1 MSELGDKRELFT
13 RNIYLLLDKM
23 YQKGYRPRFDIEH
36 CTHMEGSLHYKGLA
50 KDILLFDSNNVYLQ
64 KTEDHKEFGEYWESL
79 HPDCRWGGRFK
90 HPPDGNHYSV
100 TFGGKA

>member
-13 RNIYLLLDKM
+13 RNINLLLTRM

-36 CTHMEGSLHYKGLA
+36 CEHMENSLHYKGLA
-50 KDILLFDSNNVYLQ
+50 KDILLFDKNNVYLP

-79 HPDCRWGGRFK
+79 GGSWGGRFS
-90 HPPDGNHYSV
+90 DGNHYSIE
-100 TFGGKA
+100 FQGRR